1 MSQFLKTFLIVA
13 LLLTATTSLAQRR
26 TPVELPTDGTLE
38 TADQPRLGDGAAPL
52 EIVVFEDYKCPH
64 CRDFSQD
71 VLPELMADYIDSG
84 SAKLI
89 MLNFPLPL
97 GEDSV
102 TAALA
107 SECVYAQ
114 DKDAYW
120 TYHEALFTAQEDPS
134 STWATVER
142 LSDIAADIPEVDSE
156 ELASCIEDET
166 YLDLVEAERAMGA
179 AAGVRGTPS
188 VFINGAPAPADLDGL
203 MSSLDEALND

>member
-1 MSQFLKTFLIVA
+1 MSQFLKTCIIFA
-13 LLLTATTSLAQRR
+13 LLFGFTTSLAQRR
-26 TPVELPTDGTLE
+26 APAALPTDGTLE
-38 TADQPRLGDGAAPL
+38 TTNQPTLGDAAAPL

-64 CRDFSQD
+64 CRDFSQA

-84 SAKLI
+84 NAKVI

-120 TYHEALFTAQEDPS
+120 TYHEALFAAQEDPN
-134 STWATVER
+134 STWATAER
-142 LSDIAADIPEVDSE
+142 LSEIAADISAIDSE

-188 VFINGAPAPADLDGL
+188 VFVNGVLAPADLAGL
-203 MSSLDEALND
+203 LSSLDEAQTD